1 MKRPLILISPSTQK
15 KGVEFADCSL
25 NLSNQY
31 ALAVVAGGGM
41 PWAMPCLAQ
50 AALVR
55 GAVQRSDGV
64 LLTGGDDIQSQL
76 YTDHLPAKL
85 RRTVKGVDGV
95 RDLFELMLIRETL
108 RQQKPLLA
116 ICRGHQILNVALGG
130 TLIVDLPIQAPGPI
144 NHRRMD
150 RKNDCVHEVELTR
163 GSLLSSIA
171 RKSRFGVNSSHH
183 QAVERVAKSLHVT
196 ARSADGVIEALE
208 LGPEAA
214 RKSPFLLAVQF
225 HPERL
230 FDRHAEHLR
239 IFKSFVRAA
248 AGAKKL

>member
-1 MKRPLILISPSTQK
+1 MKRPLILISPSTQQ

-41 PWAMPCLAQ
+41 PWAMPCLAEDS
-50 AALVR
+50 LVR
-55 GAVQRSDGV
+55 AAVERCDGV
-64 LLTGGDDIQSQL
+64 MLTGGDDIQSQL
-76 YTDHLPAKL
+76 YAEHLPAKL
-85 RRTVKGVDGV
+85 RRTVQGVDGV

-108 RQQKPLLA
+108 RQRKPLLA
-116 ICRGHQILNVALGG
+116 ICRGHQLLNVALGG

-150 RKNDCVHEVELTR
+150 RKNDCVHEVELTHR
-163 GSLLSSIA
+163 SLLYSITRRA
-171 RKSRFGVNSSHH
+171 KFGVNSSHH
-183 QAVERVAKSLHVT
+183 QAVHRVADSLWVT
-196 ARSADGVIEALE
+196 ARSSDGVVEALE
-208 LGPEAA
+208 LGPDDS

-248 AGAKKL
+248 AGKKNL